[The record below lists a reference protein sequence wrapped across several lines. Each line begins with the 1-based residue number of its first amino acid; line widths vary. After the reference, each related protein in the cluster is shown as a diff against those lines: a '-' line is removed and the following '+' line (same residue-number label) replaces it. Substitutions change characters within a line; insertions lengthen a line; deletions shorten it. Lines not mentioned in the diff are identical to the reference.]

1 MIKAIIFDLGNVLIL
16 HDKEEFILK
25 VLSKYKISNRELF
38 QKIEL
43 ESRLKMDY
51 GEITSHEYIRNINK
65 QTGSNIKEKD
75 YYNIFFSKPQSKLN
89 TNLIGLIK
97 ELRRKYK
104 IFLLANNNKPMHEF
118 IKSKKLDKLFDKVL
132 FSYQVGLKKPDPK
145 FFERLLSGTKIKSEE
160 CVFVDD
166 REDYMPR
173 VKKLKMKTIVY
184 KNFKQLLGDMK
195 TCI

>member
-145 FFERLLSGTKIKSEE
+145 FFERLLSGTKIKPEE
-160 CVFVDD
+160 CAFVDD
-166 REDYMPR
+166 REDYMPK

>member
-16 HDKEEFILK
+16 HDKEKFILE

-38 QKIEL
+38 QKVEL
-43 ESRLKMDY
+43 ENRLKMDY
-51 GEITSHEYIRNINK
+51 GEITSKEYIKNINK

-89 TNLIGLIK
+89 TKLIGLIK

-118 IKSKKLDKLFDKVL
+118 IKLKNLDKFFDKVL
-132 FSYQVGLKKPDPK
+132 ISYQVGLKKPDSR
-145 FFERLLSGTKIKSEE
+145 FFKKLLHGTGIKPEE
-160 CVFVDD
+160 CILIDD
-166 REDYMPR
+166 REDYMPK

-184 KNFKQLLGDMK
+184 KNFNQLLRDMK

>member
-1 MIKAIIFDLGNVLIL
+1 MIKAIIFDLGNVIIL
-16 HDKEEFILK
+16 HNNEKFFLK
-25 VLSKYKISNRELF
+25 VLSKYKIFNRDLF
-38 QKIEL
+38 QKVEL